1 MYMNNTEPVEIDE
14 YRLELENRIRN
25 LLWTVSGD
33 YQLDM
38 KPDVS
43 LFLRSK
49 AIALYDGI
57 KQGALARYYDKDML
71 GLYLVKKIFL
81 QAEENELT
89 FVAQLC
95 IEEAIGD
102 KICEERP
109 GIRDMQRQCIEDIL
123 EQEFDIL
130 PDLRDIPGR
139 LKVAV
144 LRRRLNNGE
153 WHVEKKLQPFMELI
167 ERAGNSTDTLELIR
181 VIDELYNRL
190 MDPDFESMHGTL
202 EQVLAVTMEDLTE
215 YSWEDFLSEEM
226 YEEVLESYAEQ
237 LTNSVS
243 GLENSAVTEE
253 MEEKRQKKRS
263 VKVVTPEMLEK
274 AYTYVELNYGKSY
287 LSEAEEK
294 KINYQM
300 CRGIHSDC
308 SLYFTEGILK
318 NPVKSNYQYEY
329 AKRLRNKN
337 IWLYHD
343 KHRIVKHN
351 ITVLTETLRKSL
363 VLRSETQTV
372 LSDRGMIVPSRLWRI
387 GRTNDAKLFQQ
398 ELKGEISDFVVDVL
412 IDASGS
418 QMKRQ
423 GDVALQ
429 AYIISEALSNVD
441 IPHRVMS
448 FCTFWDYTIMHR
460 FRRYDDP
467 RSENDNIFNYVT
479 SSNNRDGLA
488 IRTAGYDLLQREE
501 EKKIMIILSDGRPY
515 DVIINRP
522 NAKNP
527 EPYQGKA
534 AIADTATEVRRL
546 RNLDVSVLGVF
557 AGEEKDLATEKK
569 IFGKDFAYIRD
580 IANFSKI
587 VGRYLTKQLE
597 IDG

>member
-1 MYMNNTEPVEIDE
+1 MNNTEPVEIDE

-81 QAEENELT
+81 QAGENELT

-109 GIRDMQRQCIEDIL
+109 GIRDMQRQCMEDIL

-167 ERAGNSTDTLELIR
+167 EKAGNSTDTLELIR